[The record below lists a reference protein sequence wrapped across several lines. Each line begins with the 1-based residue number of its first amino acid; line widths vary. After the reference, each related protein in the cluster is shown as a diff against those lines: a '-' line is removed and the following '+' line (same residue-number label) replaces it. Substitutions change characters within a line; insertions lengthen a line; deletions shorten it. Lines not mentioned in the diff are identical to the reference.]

1 MGFPFIAPIKEL
13 VRKKLEA
20 RELANKPTDVKD
32 SGTATGWKNISTLS
46 PFAILSTGAMVVKTS
61 GEIKTRIKGIK
72 DLIKTE
78 GALENRNDAYYGC
91 VITNTTDIKNMYQTG
106 KTIAGYDL
114 NGKPII
120 VEGEE
125 DRRVSTPIIES
136 IEIDTDGN
144 NNTLK
149 TAKVD
154 VRVFTLKQLEMFEL
168 FFLRPSMD
176 VVLEF
181 GYNTDIRGSFYNQI
195 DQHLF
200 VGKGYSKWEER
211 FIKIFSHNDNA
222 YKLSKQTY
230 LEVLES
236 TDYNY
241 DYFAGKLLNFTF
253 SPDTDGSFKIQLTIS
268 AGNELQMWA
277 PLKQSSPTGKI
288 PRASLITDADY
299 QQWLNVIA
307 SDLNLNKLTT
317 QDYKPEYLKSELFN
331 WGVYNLDEKDTN
343 FSKDPY
349 ISFKFI
355 LDIMNASKIIQN
367 YKDGAIDAFY
377 YEDKDKK
384 IPLIPVSSH
393 KNIMSTNA
401 SFILPGLLPQIYV
414 ANIPKEQDQIIL
426 DTKKTNDCHI
436 NGKSFNIKGDVIY
449 PKNGDPIPVG
459 NLAIGNLYNVFIK
472 YEIFVKIF
480 NESYIQ
486 GDIINELLAEINSN
500 MFGLCKLEL
509 GKVDDVPNQSPL
521 TIIDTKL
528 KNITKNFESKPEK
541 IYRFKVGPLSS
552 IVREF
557 EFNMEMS
564 ELMQGQAMFAAEY
577 DKLKILET
585 GDTDNKRTVSEN
597 QSDSYADLS
606 FLPNGDGYC
615 SINKVGIQ
623 LNKEYTKWLQ
633 SQKTDKEKKKTT
645 PKPEETEDAQQK
657 LNEVLKG
664 NYIRFKLNTNIRQNT
679 ETALN
684 HLIYTDPALIQHYIP
699 KKENGT
705 TVLTFLDITLAID
718 GMSGLS
724 CGEYFNIDGIPEIYN
739 QNGYFQITNVKHAL
753 KDNDWKTTIEAS
765 YLLKSADDVEDVDS
779 KKENGRGYT
788 ERKVSS
794 KPSPAG
800 IGTPKPK
807 MIPGT
812 NVPQFDPNK
821 FQKDAFSGKGN
832 AGGYNSADDFTMISF

>member
-32 SGTATGWKNISTLS
+32 SGTTTGWKNISTLS

-211 FIKIFSHNDNA
+211 FIKIFSHNNNA

-367 YKDGAIDAFY
+367 YKDGVIDAFY

-393 KNIMSTNA
+393 KNIM
-401 SFILPGLLPQIYV
+401 
-414 ANIPKEQDQIIL
+414 
-426 DTKKTNDCHI
+426 
-436 NGKSFNIKGDVIY
+436 
-449 PKNGDPIPVG
+449 
-459 NLAIGNLYNVFIK
+459 
-472 YEIFVKIF
+472 
-480 NESYIQ
+480 
-486 GDIINELLAEINSN
+486 
-500 MFGLCKLEL
+500 
-509 GKVDDVPNQSPL
+509 
-521 TIIDTKL
+521 
-528 KNITKNFESKPEK
+528 
-541 IYRFKVGPLSS
+541 
-552 IVREF
+552 
-557 EFNMEMS
+557 
-564 ELMQGQAMFAAEY
+564 
-577 DKLKILET
+577 
-585 GDTDNKRTVSEN
+585 
-597 QSDSYADLS
+597 
-606 FLPNGDGYC
+606 
-615 SINKVGIQ
+615 
-623 LNKEYTKWLQ
+623 
-633 SQKTDKEKKKTT
+633 
-645 PKPEETEDAQQK
+645 
-657 LNEVLKG
+657 
-664 NYIRFKLNTNIRQNT
+664 
-679 ETALN
+679 
-684 HLIYTDPALIQHYIP
+684 
-699 KKENGT
+699 
-705 TVLTFLDITLAID
+705 
-718 GMSGLS
+718 
-724 CGEYFNIDGIPEIYN
+724 
-739 QNGYFQITNVKHAL
+739 
-753 KDNDWKTTIEAS
+753 
-765 YLLKSADDVEDVDS
+765 
-779 KKENGRGYT
+779 
-788 ERKVSS
+788 
-794 KPSPAG
+794 
-800 IGTPKPK
+800 
-807 MIPGT
+807 
-812 NVPQFDPNK
+812 
-821 FQKDAFSGKGN
+821 
-832 AGGYNSADDFTMISF
+832 